1 MLEDDS
7 VEQRSYSTFPSGE
20 GGPLA
25 VDEVKSDI
33 SFICAHYL
41 SFLLSTYVWDLKTV
55 VDACP
60 YSLCHI
66 LGFAS
71 LFRR

>member
-25 VDEVKSDI
+25 VDEVESDG
-33 SFICAHYL
+33 SYICTHYL
-41 SFLLSTYVWDLKTV
+41 FFYFQNMSG
-55 VDACP
+55 
-60 YSLCHI
+60 I
-66 LGFAS
+66 
-71 LFRR
+71 